1 MWKSVC
7 RKCKWTSGEAYLKS
21 VAEAIGKVH
30 EEDHA
35 GHKVVMKQVATFGS
49 AHEEHEEHEGKHDSK
64 SHGRGHSKS

>member
-1 MWKSVC
+1 MWKTVC

-21 VAEAIGKVH
+21 VAEAIGRVH

-49 AHEEHEEHEGKHDSK
+49 EHEGHEGKDDSE
-64 SHGRGHSKS
+64 SRGPGRSNS